1 MALDPTA
8 REANV
13 RDSVKKYLIDTL
25 GSYCPITF
33 DRSLESPTL
42 QGRKV
47 DKWLAVQ
54 FSFFS
59 RGQVSDFPVDVY
71 CCTRQDNEGFKNAQ
85 LVDKVIE
92 ALTDPDQPDGLKRI
106 VFYKSHPSNPWE
118 VIGGLIVQDFF
129 ESRTMTTEDET
140 KYKYI
145 TARLRFASK
154 I

>member
-1 MALDPTA
+1 MTLDPTA

-13 RDSVKKYLIDTL
+13 RDSIKRYTIESLS
-25 GSYCPITF
+25 SYCPITF
-33 DRSLESPTL
+33 DRGLESPIL

-47 DKWLAVQ
+47 DKWIAVQ
-54 FSFFS
+54 FSYFS
-59 RGQVSDFPVDVY
+59 RGQVSEFPVDFY

-85 LVDKVIE
+85 LADKVIE
-92 ALTDPDQPDGLKRI
+92 AMTDPDQPDGLKRI
-106 VFYKSHPSNPWE
+106 TFYRSHPTEEWT
-118 VIGGLIVQDFF
+118 VIGGIIVRSFF

-145 TARLRFASK
+145 SARLQFASK